1 MKSMREETGVD
12 TMVQWDE
19 VESQIGMPA
28 YLKMAQ

>member
-1 MKSMREETGVD
+1 MREETGVD

-19 VESQIGMPA
+19 VETQIGMPA